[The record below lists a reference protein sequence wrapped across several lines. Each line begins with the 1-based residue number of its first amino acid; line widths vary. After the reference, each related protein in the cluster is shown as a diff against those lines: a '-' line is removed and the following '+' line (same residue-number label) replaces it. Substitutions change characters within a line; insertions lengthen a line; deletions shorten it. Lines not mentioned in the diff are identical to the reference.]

1 MAHAGE
7 PTKLESPTDLARYC
21 QEGVQPTLASYSTP
35 QLKGQTP
42 HKGTTYSIRLDSESL
57 PASETSEHILEVP
70 LSETVSLRE
79 GLNLDLW
86 PRQLLRWANDAGSNR
101 PLGDRYERGEF
112 SVELIFVPPSFHRSA
127 EPSCVHEGAASNMR
141 GTLLEARLVDEDH
154 APVAVYQTDL
164 GRALAK
170 MRSRQSRLESHQVRP
185 LIKIPRLVVQSAGQ
199 DSARSE
205 NADDPESPHSE
216 IRGQLANHLLE
227 CYAIGLVDNARMQG
241 ALVVS
246 WTSGDSESGR
256 ILIDSVGHARA
267 TSCVKERLGTIAG
280 GPVTTAGKGTFKA
293 TVIFKLTSAD
303 SP

>member
-1 MAHAGE
+1 MAHGGE
-7 PTKLESPTDLARYC
+7 PTALKTPADLARYC
-21 QEGVQPTLASYSTP
+21 QGGVQPTLASYSTMAV
-35 QLKGQTP
+35 QGQTP
-42 HKGTTYSIRLDSESL
+42 RIETRYSIRLDSESL
-57 PASETSEHILEVP
+57 PASEKSQHILKVP

-79 GLNLDLW
+79 GLNLDLS
-86 PRQLLRWANDAGSNR
+86 PRQVLHWANDSGSNR

-112 SVELIFVPPSFHRSA
+112 TVELIFVPPSFHRST
-127 EPSCVHEGAASNMR
+127 EPSCVDEGAASNVR

-170 MRSRQSRLESHQVRP
+170 MRSQQGRLDSHQVRP
-185 LIKIPRLVVQSAGQ
+185 LIQISRLVVHSPGQESA
-199 DSARSE
+199 SSE
-205 NADDPESPHSE
+205 NADDPDSTHSA
-216 IRGQLANHLLE
+216 IRSELADHLLA

-267 TSCVKERLGTIAG
+267 TTCVKKRLGTIAG
-280 GPVTTAGKGTFKA
+280 GQVATEEESTFKA
-293 TVIFKLTSAD
+293 TVIFKLTSPD
-303 SP
+303 TP